1 MSTTISETCACG
13 ATFNVTTQYGEVAR
27 NAATRWRDEHKH
39 AESVG
44 ICGDMPPFM
53 LGNPA
58 QFPTCEL
65 KFGHTGAHSG
75 NGEHWWRIDDDKAHT
90 TAGEGE
96 RGDAC

>member
-1 MSTTISETCACG
+1 MSTTISEKCACG
-13 ATFNVTTQYGEVAR
+13 ASVTVTTTYSDQAR
-27 NAATRWRDEHKH
+27 RAVDEWREGHKH

-65 KFGHTGAHSG
+65 KFGHTGAHGG
-75 NGEHWWRIDDDKAHT
+75 NGEHWWRIDDDAPT

-96 RGDAC
+96 RGEGC